1 MILSGGG
8 AFIAVMSAA
17 GFLVVGIMD
26 LLRDSSDLSEAQGPF
41 SLACIAGLIFLLL
54 MPSTILAAIRLMG
67 KSIPEWH
74 FPQLFRVANAC
85 FLMVPVLIVIGYFVS
100 GHAALATILLPL
112 LQLAVVAF
120 PLLWM
125 LVTGRRNFPSGSS
138 QHDWGIFS
146 FSVTV
151 TMPLIIVI
159 ESVLIVGIIVGV
171 LAIFAVLSPEILQQF
186 SSTLDRLMNASVDRE
201 TVLRILR
208 PYLGQPAVIYFL
220 IAITAGVIPLLEEL
234 FKPLA
239 LWCFAGRPF
248 TPRDGFVGG
257 MICGAAFALIE
268 SLGALSSPAPESW
281 AVIAIGRIGT
291 GILHITASGLVG
303 WGMAKA
309 WHEGKYGSLAAS
321 YLAAVSLHSLWNIS
335 ALMTGLRE
343 LAQFSPFLID
353 KFDGYIQA
361 SPFILVMLAFL
372 MVSITMKANSQL
384 IPVKPDTPN

>member
-1 MILSGGG
+1 
-8 AFIAVMSAA
+8 
-17 GFLVVGIMD
+17 
-26 LLRDSSDLSEAQGPF
+26 
-41 SLACIAGLIFLLL
+41 
-54 MPSTILAAIRLMG
+54 
-67 KSIPEWH
+67 
-74 FPQLFRVANAC
+74 VANAC
-85 FLMVPVLIVIGYFVS
+85 FILVPVLIVIGYFVS
-100 GHAALATILLPL
+100 GNAVLATILLPF

-125 LVTGRRNFPSGSS
+125 LVTGRRNLSSGSS

-159 ESVLIVGIIVGV
+159 ETALIIGIIVGV
-171 LAIFAVLSPEILQQF
+171 LVIFAVMSPEILQQF
-186 SSTLDRLMNASVDRE
+186 SSTMERLMNASVDRE

-208 PYLGQPAVIYFL
+208 PYLAQPAVIYFL
-220 IAITAGVIPLLEEL
+220 IAITAGMIPLLEEL

-239 LWCFAGRPF
+239 LWCFAGRPL

-268 SLGALSSPAPESW
+268 SLGALASPAPESW

-309 WHEGKYGSLAAS
+309 WNESKYGSLAAS

-343 LAQFSPFLID
+343 LAQFSPFLVG

-372 MVSITMKANSQL
+372 MVSIILKANSELQSE
-384 IPVKPDTPN
+384 KQAAPN